1 MQELMCLGS
10 AYIAGLIVSRLS
22 FPPLVGYLLA
32 GYVLNLLNVE
42 IMHNLAHLAEIGI
55 ELLLFTVG
63 LKLKLSS
70 LLRREVLSVGG

>member
-10 AYIAGLIVSRLS
+10 AYIAGLIASRLS

-55 ELLLFTVG
+55 ELLFVIASRGIECRG
-63 LKLKLSS
+63 LTFINC
-70 LLRREVLSVGG
+70 